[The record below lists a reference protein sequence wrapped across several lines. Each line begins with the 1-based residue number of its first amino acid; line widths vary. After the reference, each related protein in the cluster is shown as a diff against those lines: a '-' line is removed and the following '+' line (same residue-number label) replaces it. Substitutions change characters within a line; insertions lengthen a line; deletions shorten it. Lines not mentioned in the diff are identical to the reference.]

1 MEPLQLRLDRHHW
14 STVEV
19 SIESNQVE
27 GGGVTLQDGLSGLPD
42 REKSLTM
49 RRRVEDASNLVPR
62 SLVNEAKARSGQERK
77 FNFKI
82 SHLDLNFLDCVE
94 VSVTSLTHFVNERL
108 GW

>member
-62 SLVNEAKARSGQERK
+62 SLVNEAFARSGQLRK
-77 FNFKI
+77 FDFK
-82 SHLDLNFLDCVE
+82 SA
-94 VSVTSLTHFVNERL
+94 T
-108 GW
+108 